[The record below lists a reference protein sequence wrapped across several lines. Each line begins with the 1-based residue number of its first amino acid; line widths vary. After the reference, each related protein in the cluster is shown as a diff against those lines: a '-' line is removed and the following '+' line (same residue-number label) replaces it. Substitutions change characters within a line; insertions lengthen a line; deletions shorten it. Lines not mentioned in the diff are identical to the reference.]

1 MFFKK
6 KKRETTPPPAP
17 APLASEEGSQG
28 STQFITGQAN
38 LDQRNVQVLLDA
50 IARVNESRDLESLL
64 LYIVDTAI
72 EVTGAERGMLIF
84 QSSSGDLSVRV
95 ARLAGEKFPAEDVR
109 FSTSVVRKVIVEQ
122 APLRSID
129 SEAEEMQLG
138 TSVFDLKLR
147 AMMCVPLQGSLI
159 DQASNNERGVLYVDS
174 KVASREFQDED
185 LALFEALSQQMNI
198 ALENARLHIESLEK
212 ARLQNEMDTASL
224 IQSGL
229 MRQIPQDLPG
239 LDVYGWYRSA
249 EGTSGDFYDF
259 VKMRDGYLAVIV
271 GDVTGHGIGPALITT
286 SAQAGLRSSLRMV
299 NEPGRALTMLNEDLI
314 ESVEDGLFLT
324 LFLAVIAPDGSM
336 QAINAGHTPP
346 MIWRAATGE
355 IERINGHGPALGM
368 MDDFEYSE
376 LSELKLEPGDQLLA
390 ITDGLS
396 EARRLDKPDD
406 MFGEDGVARILTQE
420 AGRCGSAREF
430 TETLVR
436 AALEFSNGEQEDDM
450 TVVTVR
456 RTATE

>member
-6 KKRETTPPPAP
+6 KKKETPPPPAP
-17 APLASEEGSQG
+17 APLSSEEGTHG
-28 STQFITGQAN
+28 ATKFITGQAS
-38 LDQRNVQVLLDA
+38 LDQRNVQVLLEA

-64 LYIVDTAI
+64 VYIVDAAI
-72 EVTGAERGMLIF
+72 DVTGAERGMLIF
-84 QSSSGDLSVRV
+84 QAADGTLSVRV
-95 ARLAGEKFPAEDVR
+95 SRERGEKFPTEEVR
-109 FSTSVVRKVIVEQ
+109 FSTSVVNRVIEDQ

-129 SEAEEMQLG
+129 SDAEAMQLG

-159 DQASNNERGVLYVDS
+159 DQASNHERGVLYVDS
-174 KVASREFQDED
+174 KVATCEFQDED
-185 LALFEALSQQMNI
+185 LSLFEALSQQMNI
-198 ALENARLHIESLEK
+198 ALENARLHIESVEK
-212 ARLQNEMDTASL
+212 ARLQQSLEIASS

-229 MRQIPQDLPG
+229 MPQIPKDVPR
-239 LDVYGWYRSA
+239 LDVHGWYRSA

-259 VKMRDGYLAVIV
+259 VKMRDGRLGVVV
-271 GDVTGHGIGPALITT
+271 GDVTGHGIGPALITAT
-286 SAQAGLRSSLRMV
+286 AQASLRSYLRMIDD
-299 NEPGRALTMLNEDLI
+299 PGRALTMLNQDLI
-314 ESVEDGLFLT
+314 ERIDDGLFLT
-324 LFLAVIAPDGSM
+324 LFLALIAPDGSV

-346 MIWRAATGE
+346 VIWRAATGE
-355 IERINGHGPALGM
+355 LETINGHGPALGM

-376 LSELKLEPGDQLLA
+376 IADLKLEDGDLLLA

-396 EARRLDKPDD
+396 EARTLAKPDEL
-406 MFGEDGVARILTQE
+406 FGEDGVARVIREE
-420 AGRCGSAREF
+420 AGKCGSAREF

-456 RTATE
+456 RTKA